1 MQQGMAIAAT
11 VAATRWAYS
20 EGKGS
25 SAVSLGFGTRDSGA
39 RGLDTDR
46 LFTNNKIV
54 YYSQI

>member
-1 MQQGMAIAAT
+1 MAIAAT
-11 VAATRWAYS
+11 VAATRWACS

-54 YYSQI
+54 YYFQI